1 MTQYEALEEL
11 AAKEGI
17 FLDYTL
23 IKCSDSIDGLYLD
36 FYTKGPKVI
45 LINRHIPQCCQL
57 AALAEEL
64 GHHFA
69 SHGNIVSLKDVTQR
83 KQEVYGRAWAYQ
95 RLLPPTEVF
104 SACIDGEGAIWDMAD
119 RFGLP
124 ESFVREA
131 LIFYERK
138 FGGAEMA
145 PIHIHACRTSA

>member
-1 MTQYEALEEL
+1 MTEYERLEDL
-11 AAKEGI
+11 AAGENI
-17 FLDYTL
+17 FIDYNYLRLT
-23 IKCSDSIDGLYLD
+23 DNIDGLYFD
-36 FYTKGPKVI
+36 FGHGRTVI

-104 SACIDGEGAIWDMAD
+104 SACLDGEGAIWDMAE

-145 PIHIHACRTSA
+145 PIRIHACRTSA